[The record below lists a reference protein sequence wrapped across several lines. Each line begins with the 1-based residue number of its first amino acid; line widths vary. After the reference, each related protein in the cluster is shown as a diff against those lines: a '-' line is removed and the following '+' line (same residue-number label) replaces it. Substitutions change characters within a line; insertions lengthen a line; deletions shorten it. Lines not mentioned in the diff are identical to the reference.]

1 MKEKVTVAI
10 VYDFDGTLSPKNMQE
25 YSFIPELGLTPE
37 EFWSGADALAKGQD
51 GDSVLAYMSRMV
63 DVARQKGVAL
73 TRENF
78 KHWGSA
84 IELYEGVNGWFERI
98 NRYGAERGIEIQHY
112 VNSSGVKE
120 MIEGSA
126 IAEEFHKIYACSF
139 LYNDKGEAYWPGVAI
154 NYTNK
159 TQFIFKINKGIE
171 TVHDNTRVNEYV
183 EEYLRPIP
191 FRHIIFVG
199 DGMTDIPC
207 MRLVK
212 NGGGYAIAVY
222 DPSFDDVPNKML
234 PLVQHNR
241 VNHVCK
247 ADYRQGEEMDNLMG
261 RILDKIKADYYIW
274 QLEVENNNRK

>member
-1 MKEKVTVAI
+1 MEQKIKVAI

-25 YSFIPELGLTPE
+25 YSFIPELGVTPE
-37 EFWSGADALAKGQD
+37 EFWHEADVVARGQD
-51 GDSVLAYMSRMV
+51 GDSVLAYMSCMV
-63 DVARQKGVAL
+63 EMARQRGIAL
-73 TRENF
+73 SKDNF
-78 KHWGSA
+78 KRWGSA
-84 IELYEGVNGWFERI
+84 IELYAGVEEWFARI
-98 NRYGAERGIEIQHY
+98 NEYGAQRGIEIQHY
-112 VNSSGVKE
+112 VNSSGIKE
-120 MIEGSA
+120 MIEGCK
-126 IAEEFHKIYACSF
+126 IAEEFYKIYACSF
-139 LYNDKGEAYWPGVAI
+139 LYNNEGEAYWPGVAI

-212 NGGGYAIAVY
+212 NGGGYAVAVY
-222 DPSFDDVPNKML
+222 DPSHEDVPHTML

-247 ADYRQGEEMDNLMG
+247 ADYRKGEEMDRLLE

-274 QLEVENNNRK
+274 QLEVENNNR

>member
-1 MKEKVTVAI
+1 MDSKIKVAI

-25 YSFIPELGLTPE
+25 YSFIPELGISPQ
-37 EFWSGADALAKGQD
+37 EFWDGADTLAKGQD
-51 GDSVLAYMSRMV
+51 GDSVLAYMARMV
-63 DVARQKGVAL
+63 EMSRRCGIKL
-73 TRENF
+73 TRENLGR
-78 KHWGSA
+78 WGSA
-84 IELYEGVNGWFERI
+84 IELYEGVEGWFSRV
-98 NRYGAERGIEIQHY
+98 NDYGRERGIEIQHY
-112 VNSSGVKE
+112 VNSSGLKE
-120 MIEGSA
+120 MIEGSS
-126 IAEEFHKIYACSF
+126 IAQEFHKIYACSF
-139 LYNDKGEAYWPGVAI
+139 LYNDHNEAYWPGVAI

-183 EEYLRPIP
+183 EESMRPIP

-222 DPSFDDVPNKML
+222 DPSHETIPERMVPL
-234 PLVQHNR
+234 IQHNR

-247 ADYRQGEEMDNLMG
+247 ADYRPEESMDRLIR
-261 RILDKIKADYYIW
+261 RILDKIEVDYHLW
-274 QLEVENNNRK
+274 KLQVK

>member
-1 MKEKVTVAI
+1 MKQNIKVAI

-25 YSFIPELGLTPE
+25 FSFIPELNITPE
-37 EFWSGADALAKGQD
+37 EFWDSADSLAREQD
-51 GDSVLAYMSRMV
+51 GDSVLAYMSRIV
-63 DVARQKGVAL
+63 ESARQRGIRLTRDNFRRWGSDVALYDGVEEWFS
-73 TRENF
+73 R
-78 KHWGSA
+78 
-84 IELYEGVNGWFERI
+84 VNE
-98 NRYGAERGIEIQHY
+98 YGRSRGIEIQHY
-112 VNSSGVKE
+112 INSSGLKE
-120 MIEGSA
+120 MIEGCK
-126 IAEEFHKIYACSF
+126 IAHEFHKIYACSY
-139 LYNDKGEAYWPGVAI
+139 LYNNEGEAYWPGVAI

-222 DPSFDDVPNKML
+222 DPSHDDVPEKML
-234 PLVQHNR
+234 PLVQHSR

-247 ADYRQGEEMDNLMG
+247 ADYRKDEEMDRLLA

-274 QLEVENNNRK
+274 QLEVENNNR

>member
-1 MKEKVTVAI
+1 MDSKIKVAI
-10 VYDFDGTLSPKNMQE
+10 VYDFDGTLSPHNMQE
-25 YSFIPELGLTPE
+25 YSFIPEMGVTPA
-37 EFWSGADALAKGQD
+37 EFWAESDALAQGQD
-51 GDSVLAYMSRMV
+51 GDSVLAYMSCMV
-63 DVARQKGVAL
+63 RFAHQRGVKL

-78 KHWGSA
+78 RRWGSH
-84 IELYEGVNGWFERI
+84 IELYAGVEEWFSRVNE
-98 NRYGAERGIEIQHY
+98 YGRERGIEIRHY
-112 VNSSGVKE
+112 INSSGVKE
-120 MIEGSA
+120 MIEGSS
-126 IAEEFHKIYACSF
+126 IAKEFHQIYACSF
-139 LYNDKGEAYWPGVAI
+139 LYDHNNEAYWPGVAI

-183 EEYLRPIP
+183 EESMRPIP

-222 DPSFDDVPNKML
+222 DPSHDDVPERML

-247 ADYRQGEEMDNLMG
+247 ADYRAGEYMDRLL
-261 RILDKIKADYYIW
+261 RHILDKIEVDHHLQK
-274 QLEVENNNRK
+274 LEVK

>member
-1 MKEKVTVAI
+1 MEQKIRVAI

-37 EFWSGADALAKGQD
+37 EFWCGADTLAYNQD

-63 DVARQKGVAL
+63 DMAHKRGIPL
-73 TRENF
+73 TKENF
-78 KHWGSA
+78 KRWGSA
-84 IELYEGVNGWFERI
+84 IELYEGVEEWFSRI
-98 NRYGAERGIEIQHY
+98 NQYGESRGIEIEHY
-112 VNSSGVKE
+112 VNSSGIKE
-120 MIEGSA
+120 MIEGCA
-126 IAEEFHKIYACSF
+126 IAHEFYKIYACSF
-139 LYNDKGEAYWPGVAI
+139 LYNSSGEAYWPAVAI

-212 NGGGYAIAVY
+212 NGGGHAIAVY
-222 DPSFDDVPNKML
+222 DPIHNEVPDKML
-234 PLVQHNR
+234 PLVQHSR

-247 ADYRQGEEMDNLMG
+247 ADYRAGKGMDQLME
-261 RILDKIKADYYIW
+261 RILDKIKANYYIW
-274 QLEVENNNRK
+274 QLEIKNWK

>member
-1 MKEKVTVAI
+1 MEQKIKVAI

-25 YSFIPELGLTPE
+25 YSFIPELGITPE
-37 EFWSGADALAKGQD
+37 EFWAGADVVARGQD

-63 DVARQKGVAL
+63 EMARERGITLSK
-73 TRENF
+73 ENF
-78 KHWGSA
+78 KRWGSA
-84 IELYEGVNGWFERI
+84 IELYEGVEEWFSRI
-98 NRYGAERGIEIQHY
+98 KEYGESRGIEIQHY
-112 VNSSGVKE
+112 INSSGIKE
-120 MIEGSA
+120 MIEGCK
-126 IAEEFHKIYACSF
+126 IADEFHKVYACSF
-139 LYNDKGEAYWPGVAI
+139 LYNNSGEAYWPGVAI

-222 DPSFDDVPNKML
+222 DPSHDDVPERML
-234 PLVQHNR
+234 PLVQHSR

-247 ADYRQGEEMDNLMG
+247 ADYREGEEMDRLME

-274 QLEVENNNRK
+274 QLEVENNNR